1 MAYADIAVMETVHL
15 LDKVR
20 SDEIKGPLD
29 MFSQE
34 PQQFRPLQKSKS
46 KESKQLKTD
55 PLRVLDPGRKKL
67 TTVESQRVLAV
78 LDDSIKR
85 IEVVTLLPYVTENLE
100 RFSAVLGAESELVTT
115 IQEHVKIKD
124 LYADTFNQ
132 LLELS
137 NPEHLSTSHSQSS
150 RRSISQKSVE
160 SQSRASSRHSS
171 IVASEKNTDLEETE
185 RLVSEEEE
193 QLMKTLQF
201 LKQQMGFST
210 RNILR
215 LLSLNPAAVNAVRAE
230 RQSRDQESSNLITYM
245 NELRGF
251 ILERL
256 LTTPLEEKEKTD
268 YLTHITIRER
278 KNSQIIKKLS
288 TELQAA
294 EEEKDAE
301 VVYSY
306 DGLHSV
312 GVGYDWLHTVG
323 LGLSQT
329 IYMNGFGTF

>member
-1 MAYADIAVMETVHL
+1 MALAFADIAVMETVRL

-20 SDEIKGPLD
+20 ADGPKGKPEII
-29 MFSQE
+29 SQE
-34 PQQFRPLQKSKS
+34 PLQFKPVHKVKS
-46 KESKQLKTD
+46 KETKQPKTD

-100 RFSAVLGAESELVTT
+100 RFTAVLGAELVTA
-115 IQEHVKIKD
+115 IQEHTNMKNSYND
-124 LYADTFNQ
+124 AYNQ
-132 LLELS
+132 LMELN
-137 NPEHLSTSHSQSS
+137 NPERLSTSQSS
-150 RRSISQKSVE
+150 KRSLASSQRSAE
-160 SQSRASSRHSS
+160 DSRASSRQSS
-171 IVASEKNTDLEETE
+171 GINENNEGIEDTE
-185 RLVSEEEE
+185 RILSEEEE
-193 QLMKTLQF
+193 QLFETF
-201 LKQQMGFST
+201 HVLKKQMGFST

-245 NELRGF
+245 NEIRGF

-268 YLTHITIRER
+268 YLMHITIRER

-288 TELQAA
+288 AELQAA

-301 VVYSY
+301 V
-306 DGLHSV
+306 LLSV
-312 GVGYDWLHTVG
+312 QKGILV
-323 LGLSQT
+323 
-329 IYMNGFGTF
+329 